1 MEAGLE
7 QILSPDEI
15 LQKGLELVGF
25 SRRRQQNVARP
36 TNLERFRAHYGSNP
50 IVYSQIWEDLLTT
63 EIPKAR
69 LAVTKTASAVD
80 TSRSEYSDHYPLK
93 VFRKHIDQEEW
104 PRKMLAQY
112 TTKKNKQS

>member
-25 SRRRQQNVARP
+25 SRRRQQLGLTPLAL
-36 TNLERFRAHYGSNP
+36 T
-50 IVYSQIWEDLLTT
+50 LLTNHRG
-63 EIPKAR
+63 ELRWEGSEAER
-69 LAVTKTASAVD
+69 LLRLDMDEGKHTTMTPFD
-80 TSRSEYSDHYPLK
+80 LYCSRSEYSDHYPLK
-93 VFRKHIDQEEW
+93 VSRKHIDQEER